1 MNRLFLF
8 IVIFSLLIT
17 TNNVSGQG
25 REIIKNTIV
34 FGGDTIF
41 IKEKITDTIVSL
53 VKEIDE
59 TKTVILLKNRYF
71 IVKVSLSEF
80 KNHMDN
86 QYIENPQYWDKK
98 LLEKVLKKTEKNNT
112 INVSRLANNRYL
124 EENLDFRIASLLQ
137 KGQCLILNR
146 KTNEIISEIKLQ
158 WYDLF
163 TTGERIARSGRRF
176 FVNEILILETV
187 DLIS

>member
-1 MNRLFLF
+1 MNRLFLL

-17 TNNVSGQG
+17 TNVSGQD
-25 REIIKNTIV
+25 REIITNTIV

-59 TKTVILLKNRYF
+59 TKTVILLKNRNF

-80 KNHMDN
+80 KKHMDN
-86 QYIENPQYWDKK
+86 RNIENPQYWDKK
-98 LLEKVLKKTEKNNT
+98 LLEKVLKKAEKNNT

-124 EENLDFRIASLLQ
+124 KESLGFRIASLLQ
-137 KGQCLILNR
+137 RGQCLILNK
-146 KTNEIISEIKLQ
+146 KTNEIVSEIRLQ
-158 WYDLF
+158 WYSSFNGAL
-163 TTGERIARSGRRF
+163 GGRGGRRF
-176 FVNEILILETV
+176 YVNDILILETV